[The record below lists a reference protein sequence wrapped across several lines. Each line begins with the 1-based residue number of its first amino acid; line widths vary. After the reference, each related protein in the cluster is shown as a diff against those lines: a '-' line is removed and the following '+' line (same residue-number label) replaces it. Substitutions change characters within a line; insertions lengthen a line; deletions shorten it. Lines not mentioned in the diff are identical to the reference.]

1 MSALD
6 DKLKELDLEAL
17 KSFYYTH
24 SDASVCEQ
32 FNLRKYMLSRI
43 LERFS
48 IPKKTKEQSAEII
61 RNSIIN
67 KSLEEKSS
75 TEEKRKQTCL
85 KKYGVDNPSKDSTVQ
100 KKISDSITLQSD
112 EDKAKKVERFRKTM
126 SNKSEEELAL
136 IRQHR
141 SDATSNHFNDMS
153 LEEKESFSKKMS
165 SVYANL
171 PDDVKAERARK
182 IAQSLKAVMISKY
195 GVDNPMKMRSCVEAL
210 SKRCLE
216 ENGVPY
222 YCMTDACRQSSG
234 ANSRPNLAF
243 KKILEDNGFEFSRE
257 FRIGNYSYD
266 FKVGNIL
273 IEIDPTATHNV
284 TWSPFGEP
292 ISKTYHRDKS
302 RAAKQSG
309 FRCIH
314 IFDWDDVNK
323 IISLLKKR
331 KRIYARQCEV
341 CEISKEDAVKF
352 LNEYHLQGYAKDS
365 IRLGLKHSN
374 ELVAVMTFGKPRYNK
389 NFEYELVRFCSKDF
403 VVGGAEKLFKYF
415 KAKYNPTSVISYCDA
430 SKFDGKVY
438 TILGFVQSG
447 ESLSSHWYS
456 MSTKTVVNNNL
467 LLQRGFDQLF
477 GTSFG
482 KGTSNEELMIDNG
495 FVEVYDAGQLRF
507 EYVRGQ

>member
-1 MSALD
+1 MWYNNGEQEIILGENDEVPDGFTKGRLKRDGTREREVKAFLYNHAPREFVEYYSSHNVKDTCEYFGFSSRKVVFDVCKKIDFCKSNPTMPTTPTRSHESYISGGKKSALTQ
-6 DKLKELDLEAL
+6 KENWA
-17 KSFYYTH
+17 
-24 SDASVCEQ
+24 
-32 FNLRKYMLSRI
+32 N
-43 LERFS
+43 
-48 IPKKTKEQSAEII
+48 KTE
-61 RNSIIN
+61 
-67 KSLEEKSS
+67 
-75 TEEKRKQTCL
+75 
-85 KKYGVDNPSKDSTVQ
+85 
-100 KKISDSITLQSD
+100 
-112 EDKAKKVERFRKTM
+112 
-126 SNKSEEELAL
+126 
-136 IRQHR
+136 
-141 SDATSNHFNDMS
+141 
-153 LEEKESFSKKMS
+153 EEKEFWSRKMS
-165 SVYANL
+165 ECHLNGNYGKI
-171 PDDVKAERARK
+171 KAEQNTAYRA
-182 IAQSLKAVMISKY
+182 SLSPEE
-195 GVDNPMKMRSCVEAL
+195 NERQNKMRSASMRKWWANL
-210 SKRCLE
+210 SPEEKQSQINKHF
-216 ENGVPY
+216 ENGAGY
-222 YCMTDACRQSSG
+222 HT
-234 ANSRPNLAF
+234 ANSKPNLAF
-243 KKILEDNGFEFSRE
+243 KKLLEDNGFEFSRE

-273 IEIDPTATHNV
+273 IEIDPAATHNV

-331 KRIYARQCEV
+331 KRIYARQCKV
-341 CEISKEDAVKF
+341 CEISKEDAIKF